1 MTQQPQTMLTKT
13 EQVKKEF
20 TPQKI
25 EKLIAVFS
33 PIPLIKFPYFVSL
46 GRSGK
51 DRKREIY
58 YEETTRD
65 GTKVK
70 WTVKSRDHLPGEMEF
85 KVWCWILDRVSKTHK
100 PLPPDF
106 YIPYT
111 LTEIAK
117 YWDLPTKGKTISL
130 ITKAIDNLQDSSI
143 HHWVQKPLVDSKYS
157 LLADRA
163 GKGSEDD
170 NIENKEILNKNVI
183 FLGPILIR
191 LLNKGAIKPS
201 SLEQLK
207 SLADGNLIAARLY
220 ELLGW
225 RFYFIRANG
234 DEYVGF
240 MYSDLVERIGIKRVK
255 YESDAKR
262 QFVKAHKYLKK
273 NKIISSEPVWQ
284 KIKNDWKIT
293 YKPAENLV
301 SEIDE
306 WTRKKKIKGFTAQ
319 IKYNNPE
326 IDYALE
332 EIETYLGEGEQKV
345 FLNLVKKIFKKQ
357 KNGFEVVLRAI
368 SEVKAEESS
377 KKIKNPAAYLTTIL
391 KKYTL

>member
-1 MTQQPQTMLTKT
+1 MTQQVQALPLKTDQT
-13 EQVKKEF
+13 KKEF

-33 PIPLIKFPYFVSL
+33 PMPLIKYPYFVSL
-46 GRSGK
+46 GRRN
-51 DRKREIY
+51 RKREIY

-65 GTKVK
+65 GIKVK
-70 WTVKSRDHLPGEMEF
+70 WTVKSRDYLPGEMEF
-85 KVWCWILDRVSKTHK
+85 KVWCWILHKVSEAHK

-117 YWDLPTKGKTISL
+117 YWDLSIKGKTISL
-130 ITKAIDNLQDSSI
+130 IAKAINNLRTTDV
-143 HHWVQKPLVDSKYS
+143 HHLEQKPLVDLAYS

-163 GKGSEDD
+163 GEGENED
-170 NIENKEILNKNVI
+170 KEILNKNVI
-183 FLGPILIR
+183 FLGPVLIR
-191 LLNKGAIKPS
+191 SLNKGVIKPS

-225 RFYFIRANG
+225 RFYINRING
-234 DEYVGF
+234 SETINF
-240 MYSDLVERIGIKRVK
+240 MYSDLIKRIGIKLEK
-255 YESDAKR
+255 YKSDAKR
-262 QFVKAHKYLKK
+262 QFTKAHKYLKK
-273 NKIISSEPVWQ
+273 NKIISSDPVWY

-293 YKPAENLV
+293 YKPTENLIMEI
-301 SEIDE
+301 SE
-306 WTRKKKIKGFTAQ
+306 WVRRKKIKRFTTQ
-319 IKYNNPE
+319 IKCSDPE

-345 FLNLVKKIFKKQ
+345 FLNLVKKIFKNK
-357 KNGFEVVLRAI
+357 KNGFEVVVRAI

-377 KKIKNPAAYLTTIL
+377 KKIENPAAYLTTIL